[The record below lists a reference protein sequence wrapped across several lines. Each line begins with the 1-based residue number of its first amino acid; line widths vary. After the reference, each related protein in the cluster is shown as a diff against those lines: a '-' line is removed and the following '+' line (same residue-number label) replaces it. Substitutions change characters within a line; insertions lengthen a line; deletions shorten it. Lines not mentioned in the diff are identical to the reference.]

1 MEKIIELNKQG
12 VGRLIGYESFLLPD
26 EITLKFVA
34 KGYDLSKAYVHLQHG
49 ENNGVFKLENPFKI
63 PSEYLLAGYLNM
75 RVESYLGD
83 IVAKRWDVLPIK
95 IIEIPSGYE
104 IRDYLG
110 ELESKIVDLTGK
122 VEKLEKQHEIIL

>member
-12 VGRLIGYESFLLPD
+12 VGRLVDYESFLLPD

-34 KGYDLSKAYVHLQHG
+34 KGYDLSNAFIHLQNG
-49 ENNGVFKLENPFKI
+49 ENKGVFKLVSPFKI

-75 RVESYLGD
+75 RVESYIGE

-110 ELESKIVDLTGK
+110 ELESKIIDLTGK